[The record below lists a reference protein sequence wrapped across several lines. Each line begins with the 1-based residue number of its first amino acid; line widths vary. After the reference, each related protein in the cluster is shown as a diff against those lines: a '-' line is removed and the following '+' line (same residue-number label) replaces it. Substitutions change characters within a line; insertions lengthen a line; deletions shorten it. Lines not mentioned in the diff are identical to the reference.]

1 MRIAERNKIMRKIPK
16 TSQQKKIRMLILG
29 APVCIFL
36 IGVIADFVIF
46 PRKYGGKVLVMLFA
60 WLLNDTPG
68 TINTF
73 FDLRK
78 LFWGMHPGICV
89 FWGMWMSIFIA
100 SLFFLCKQLHRK
112 PEPDAIN
119 AVLQKREPYLLLQG
133 VSDNLRQAKRR
144 RNDNGLDALIYKV
157 KCLEEKLFVESDF
170 GYGGDVVI
178 DCENDISRKL
188 QFIKEMVSNI
198 ESGNITD
205 NINILNEVVSET
217 NMLLSKRRELKK
229 GN

>member
-1 MRIAERNKIMRKIPK
+1 M
-16 TSQQKKIRMLILG
+16 
-29 APVCIFL
+29 
-36 IGVIADFVIF
+36 
-46 PRKYGGKVLVMLFA
+46 
-60 WLLNDTPG
+60 
-68 TINTF
+68 
-73 FDLRK
+73 
-78 LFWGMHPGICV
+78 
-89 FWGMWMSIFIA
+89 
-100 SLFFLCKQLHRK
+100 
-112 PEPDAIN
+112 
-119 AVLQKREPYLLLQG
+119 
-133 VSDNLRQAKRR
+133 SDNLRQAKRR